1 MLLFITGLK
10 LMKQEQKLTKYNC
23 INTTSPKFIKEEH
36 NLTKYNF
43 VNTTKSNKSIHISH
57 Q

>member
-1 MLLFITGLK
+1 
-10 LMKQEQKLTKYNC
+10 MKQEQNLTKYNC

-43 VNTTKSNKSIHISH
+43 VNTTKSNKSIPISH

>member
-1 MLLFITGLK
+1 
-10 LMKQEQKLTKYNC
+10 MKQEQKLTKYNC